1 MKRMKKLQTL
11 ALGALVTGA
20 AIFAFACTGAKDAPA
35 TAVSQ
40 AQTAGAVQT
49 VPVVSTGVA
58 AQQTGGD
65 APAATAAAPASVT
78 SAASAA
84 QASADSIVA
93 AQEQVFT
100 DIYEQT
106 VPSVVHILIK
116 QNGSFVGEGSGF
128 VWDKQGHILTN
139 YHVVQGSSGLRVLF
153 YDGSDYDAT
162 VVGTDPDA
170 DLAVIK
176 IDAPAS
182 KLTPATLGNSSDAKP
197 GQTAI
202 AIGNP
207 FGKDFTMTTGIV
219 SAVGRVLDSG
229 FSNYKIP
236 SVIQTDA
243 AINPG
248 NSGGPLLDREGRVIG
263 INTQIQS
270 NNQQNSGVGFAVPID
285 LAKRVAADLIGRG
298 RHDYSYLGINGQDV
312 NRDIREAGK
321 LSADLKGA
329 ILLNVAAGSAADKA
343 GLKGD
348 TAVTT
353 TGARQ
358 PNYDGDV
365 IVAIEDTSVKS
376 IDDVIA
382 YLALNTSPGDTVR
395 MLVVRGGTQTV
406 VNVTL
411 ANRPR

>member
-1 MKRMKKLQTL
+1 MNSNKKLQAL
-11 ALGALVTGA
+11 ALGALFASVA
-20 AIFAFACTGAKDAPA
+20 LFAIACTGAKDAAPA
-35 TAVSQ
+35 TSTSQ

-49 VPVVSTGVA
+49 IPVVSTSVA
-58 AQQTGGD
+58 VQQTKGD
-65 APAATAAAPASVT
+65 AAVATGAAPAPLTAAVQP
-78 SAASAA
+78 SAG
-84 QASADSIVA
+84 DIVA
-93 AQEQVFT
+93 AQEQAFT

-116 QNGSFVGEGSGF
+116 QDGIYVGEGSGF
-128 VWDKQGHILTN
+128 VWDKDGHILTN

-153 YDGSDYDAT
+153 HDGSDYDAT

-176 IDAPAS
+176 IDSPAGG
-182 KLTPATLGNSSDAKP
+182 LIPAVLGKSANVRP

-219 SAVGRVLDSG
+219 SAVGRVIDSG

-236 SVIQTDA
+236 AVIQTDA

-285 LAKRVAADLIGRG
+285 LARRVAASLINKG
-298 RHDYSYLGINGQDV
+298 RHDYSYLGISGQDV
-312 NRDIREAGK
+312 NRDIREAGR
-321 LSADLKGA
+321 LPADIKGA
-329 ILLNVAAGSAADKA
+329 IMLSVAPGSAAEKA

-348 TAVTT
+348 SALTTA
-353 TGARQ
+353 GARQ
-358 PNYDGDV
+358 PRYDGDV
-365 IVAIEDTSVKS
+365 IVTIGDTSVKS

-382 YLALNTSPGDTVR
+382 YLALNTSPGDMVR
-395 MLVVRGGTQTV
+395 MVVVRAGREMV
-406 VNVTL
+406 LNVTMG
-411 ANRPR
+411 NRPR